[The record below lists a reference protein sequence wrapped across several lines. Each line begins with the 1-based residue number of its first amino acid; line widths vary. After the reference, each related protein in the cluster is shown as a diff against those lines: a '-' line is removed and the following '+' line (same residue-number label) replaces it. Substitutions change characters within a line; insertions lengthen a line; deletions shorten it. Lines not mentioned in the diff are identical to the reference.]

1 MKLKRI
7 AAGVLG
13 ATGVLASLPAFLVAA
28 GTLKEALESLNGA
41 CGGPPGWREFSF
53 LGAIGLPVLLT
64 ALLAVRIGLGLLRFA
79 WTGRNSPI
87 TGWMRPLLLGPGFFF
102 PGFVLS
108 LPLTLFL
115 ASRARPGEEWD
126 FAALKVSFGIGLATA
141 ITNCLVLFRNE
152 WTRRRR

>member
-13 ATGVLASLPAFLVAA
+13 AIGVLASLPAFMFTAWTFKDAWETFEFTYRLWA
-28 GTLKEALESLNGA
+28 
-41 CGGPPGWREFSF
+41 WRELSF
-53 LGAIGLPVLLT
+53 MGAIGLSMLLP
-64 ALLAVRIGLGLLRFA
+64 ALLASRIGLGLLRFA

-141 ITNCLVLFRNE
+141 ITSCLVLFRNE